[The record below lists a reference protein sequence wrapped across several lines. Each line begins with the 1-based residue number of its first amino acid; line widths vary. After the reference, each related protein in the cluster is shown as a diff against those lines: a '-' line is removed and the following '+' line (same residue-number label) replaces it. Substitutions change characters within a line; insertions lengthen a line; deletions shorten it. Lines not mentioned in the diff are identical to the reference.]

1 MKRKTFGSIWS
12 RRVLGPA
19 IAMFLVVV
27 MLAGAPGAASAHGW
41 GRVKQVDKFVK
52 KIGDNVSKQTDLRF
66 GDLAEALWAASSIAK
81 MRGLGVINGYD
92 GNVFKPNTPVKQ
104 AEALTMMV
112 RAFDLEDE
120 ANELADRF
128 GLSYAQL
135 DEEYEGNGK
144 SNSRQDWDDED
155 DEEDDDDYGMTVTL
169 SGMLLPQVN
178 KNSRWALGYVLLA
191 VEEGW
196 VKLSECNPE
205 KSASRAWISKVM
217 VRALDH
223 ETQAL
228 AKMNATLPFTDA
240 AAVPADSVGYVAE
253 AVSMGLFVG
262 YDDGTFQPN
271 KPVTRAEMATILER
285 FLGDELPSD
294 MPYLATGTVQSVSS
308 NKVVLKNSA
317 GTVLTYTV
325 SADALIIVDR
335 VPSILANVKVGDV
348 VEVLSN
354 GTGTALLLTVKS
366 HGTLPPAANEVTGEI
381 VGIATPAALTLKI
394 EGQAN
399 KTIVVASNCTIK
411 MGTTTLTYSQLLLG
425 DTVKVTIQNNQ
436 ATAISVISRAATG
449 QKVTGVIQG
458 ITTSSAGIDVVV
470 KQGTTTKTLRLAQNV
485 QVTFGTTTLT
495 AADLRVND
503 QIEATVQSGV
513 TTQVKIL
520 VRDFSGDLDG
530 TVTSVTQTSTE
541 TVIVVSDQG
550 TSTTVKVTPQT
561 AITYG
566 TTTLTRGDLRV
577 GDVIE
582 VTVQN
587 NQATAI
593 SVQTRV
599 GTEKITGVIQGITT
613 SSAGIEVVVKKGTT
627 LKTLRLA
634 QNVQVTYGSTTLTAA
649 DLRANDEIE
658 ATIQSGVTTQVKIL
672 VRDSSGDYDGTI
684 TSVTHTSTETTIVV
698 SKQGIS
704 TTIKVTPQTAITF
717 GTTTLT
723 RGDLRVGDVVEVTVH
738 NNQATAISVQ
748 TRVGTEKVTGV
759 IQGITTSSAGIDVV
773 VKQVST
779 TRTLR
784 LGYHI
789 PVTFGTTTLTTADL
803 RANDEIEATI
813 ESSVVTSVK
822 ILARDVF
829 GDLGGTIT
837 SVTQTAT
844 ETTIVI
850 SNQGTTTTVKVT
862 PQTVITFGTTTLARG
877 DLRIGDVLRLKLV
890 ATAATVTAQEI
901 RITTRGA

>member
-1 MKRKTFGSIWS
+1 M
-12 RRVLGPA
+12 GPA

-41 GRVKQVDKFVK
+41 GRVKQVDEFVK

-120 ANELADRF
+120 AKALADRF
-128 GLSYAQL
+128 GLSYAEL
-135 DEEYEGNGK
+135 DKEYEEKGK
-144 SNSRQDWDDED
+144 SNSKHDWDDE
-155 DEEDDDDYGMTVTL
+155 DDDYGMTVSL
-169 SGMLLPQVN
+169 DGMLLPQVT
-178 KNSRWALGYVLLA
+178 KDSRWALGYVLLA
-191 VEEGW
+191 VDQGW

-228 AKMNATLPFTDA
+228 AKMNATLPFPDA

-335 VPSILANVKVGDV
+335 VPSTLANVKVGDV

-458 ITTSSAGIDVVV
+458 ITTSSAGIDIVV
-470 KQGTTTKTLRLAQNV
+470 KQGTTTRTLRLAQDV
-485 QVTFGTTTLT
+485 QVTLGTTTLT

-503 QIEATVQSGV
+503 EVEATVQSNVV
-513 TTQVKIL
+513 TSVKIL
-520 VRDFSGDLDG
+520 TRDVFGDLGG
-530 TVTSVTQTSTE
+530 TVTSVTQTGTE
-541 TVIVVSDQG
+541 TTMVISSQG

-561 AITYG
+561 
-566 TTTLTRGDLRV
+566 V
-577 GDVIE
+577 
-582 VTVQN
+582 
-587 NQATAI
+587 
-593 SVQTRV
+593 
-599 GTEKITGVIQGITT
+599 
-613 SSAGIEVVVKKGTT
+613 
-627 LKTLRLA
+627 
-634 QNVQVTYGSTTLTAA
+634 
-649 DLRANDEIE
+649 
-658 ATIQSGVTTQVKIL
+658 
-672 VRDSSGDYDGTI
+672 
-684 TSVTHTSTETTIVV
+684 
-698 SKQGIS
+698 
-704 TTIKVTPQTAITF
+704 ITF

-723 RGDLRVGDVVEVTVH
+723 RGDLRVGDV
-738 NNQATAISVQ
+738 
-748 TRVGTEKVTGV
+748 
-759 IQGITTSSAGIDVV
+759 
-773 VKQVST
+773 
-779 TRTLR
+779 
-784 LGYHI
+784 
-789 PVTFGTTTLTTADL
+789 
-803 RANDEIEATI
+803 
-813 ESSVVTSVK
+813 
-822 ILARDVF
+822 
-829 GDLGGTIT
+829 
-837 SVTQTAT
+837 
-844 ETTIVI
+844 
-850 SNQGTTTTVKVT
+850 
-862 PQTVITFGTTTLARG
+862 
-877 DLRIGDVLRLKLV
+877 LRIKLV
-890 ATAATVTAQEI
+890 VTAATVTAQEI